1 MEFNR
6 NDLDSYVNMLTDNLD
21 LVDNLSDDIVE
32 ELIKYVEVEIEEKD
46 KILFELKKE

>member
-1 MEFNR
+1 MEFNS